1 MSFQDR
7 PADQTKAA
15 TRRLQPY
22 FSRKGVSLLLIM
34 IGVVLLGY
42 VLGEYWG
49 MYRSQRNLQ
58 AEWEHQTQALTTPDT
73 TRIPAAA
80 KMLTRV
86 VIPKIGM
93 DAIVVEGDSR
103 KALSEGPGHMPD
115 TPPPGEPGNSVITAH
130 RDTFFRHIYELEKGD
145 QIQVRR
151 SGRNFTFEVTGKTI
165 VKPEDVGVIERTQD
179 PRLTLITCYPIYYVG
194 PAPKR
199 LVVFSRLVESDG
211 QPVKQA
217 AQQHTGQ

>member
-1 MSFQDR
+1 MSFEAWLNR
-7 PADQTKAA
+7 TK
-15 TRRLQPY
+15 TRLQPY
-22 FSRKGVSLLLIM
+22 FGRRGVSLLLIM
-34 IGVVLLGY
+34 VGVVLLGY

-49 MYRSQRNLQ
+49 MYRSQRNLE
-58 AEWEHQTQALTTPDT
+58 AEWQRQSAAVTAGGPKKL
-73 TRIPAAA
+73 PAGAT
-80 KMLTRV
+80 MLTRV

-103 KALSEGPGHMPD
+103 KALSAGPGHMTD

-151 SGRNFTFEVTGKTI
+151 SGRNFTFAVTGKTI
-165 VKPEDVGVIERTQD
+165 VMPEDVGVIERSDD

-199 LVVFSRLVESDG
+199 LVVFSRLVETDG

-217 AQQHTGQ
+217 QQHNGQ

>member
-1 MSFQDR
+1 M
-7 PADQTKAA
+7 
-15 TRRLQPY
+15 
-22 FSRKGVSLLLIM
+22 V
-34 IGVVLLGY
+34 GVVLLGY
-42 VLGEYWG
+42 VVGEYWG
-49 MYRSQRNLQ
+49 MYRSQRNLE
-58 AEWEHQTQALTTPDT
+58 AEWERQTAAITTPG
-73 TRIPAAA
+73 AAKLPSG

-103 KALSEGPGHMPD
+103 KALSAGPGHMTD
-115 TPPPGEPGNSVITAH
+115 TPLPGDPGNSVITAH
-130 RDTFFRHIYELEKGD
+130 RDTFFRHIYELDKGD

-151 SGRNFTFEVTGKTI
+151 NGRNFTFAVTGKTI
-165 VKPEDVGVIERTQD
+165 VMPQDVSVIERTTD

-217 AQQHTGQ
+217 AQQHSGQ

>member
-42 VLGEYWG
+42 VVGEYWG
-49 MYRSQRNLQ
+49 MYHSQRNLQ
-58 AEWEHQTQALTTPDT
+58 AEWERQTQALTTPDT
-73 TRIPAAA
+73 TKIPAAA

-93 DAIVVEGDSR
+93 DAIVVEG
-103 KALSEGPGHMPD
+103 
-115 TPPPGEPGNSVITAH
+115 
-130 RDTFFRHIYELEKGD
+130 
-145 QIQVRR
+145 
-151 SGRNFTFEVTGKTI
+151 
-165 VKPEDVGVIERTQD
+165 
-179 PRLTLITCYPIYYVG
+179 
-194 PAPKR
+194 
-199 LVVFSRLVESDG
+199 
-211 QPVKQA
+211 
-217 AQQHTGQ
+217 